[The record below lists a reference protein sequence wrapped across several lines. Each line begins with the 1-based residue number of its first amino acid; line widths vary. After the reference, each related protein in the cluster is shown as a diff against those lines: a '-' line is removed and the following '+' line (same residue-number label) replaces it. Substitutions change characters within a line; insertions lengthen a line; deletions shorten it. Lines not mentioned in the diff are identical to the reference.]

1 MSVEKELFLID
12 IGHDVIDL
20 GEIEAADW
28 QHIKHLAKDLIQA
41 KQITEVSKAYI
52 GAFIMWLDIQ
62 RSMRRPFNG
71 KHDMMN

>member
-1 MSVEKELFLID
+1 MSVEKELFLVD

-20 GEIEAADW
+20 GEIEKTDW
-28 QHIKHLAKDLIQA
+28 DHIKVLAKDLINS

-62 RSMRRPFNG
+62 RSMRRPFN
-71 KHDMMN
+71 DRYDTMN